1 MKKRVFCILQILS
14 VIFVLIVVSLNP
26 LHANYNGECWAI
38 SGGDTV
44 YVLNPNSV
52 TEQPTIIPGLT
63 QAQAAVVDPKSG
75 VIWIAV
81 SAANAVFRYDP
92 ITNPQAVP
100 QLETPIERAHAI
112 SVNPTD
118 GTVWIGGINTV
129 QKFSAD
135 GTQILASIAG
145 VHEPEVAV
153 NTTDG
158 SCWVTDSRGTIA
170 RYSAAGAVAAT
181 SPVELSEPKYV
192 AVNSQS
198 GNAWVTDPHAG
209 VIVKLSPSGQE
220 ILRITDIKDEEGF
233 AVVYA
238 DGRAMLRITDLKL
251 PSSPSVDQRNGHLWV
266 VADSNTLVKFS
277 ADGQKLMEIPAGM
290 AILSI
295 CVSAQDGS
303 VWVADQFGSTFQGGV
318 SKFSADG
325 QQLFENPVPQPSFV
339 SVGNWAGQ

>member
-1 MKKRVFCILQILS
+1 MKKCVSRTLQMLS
-14 VIFVLIVVSLNP
+14 VMLVLIVVSLAS
-26 LHANYNGECWAI
+26 LHANYNGECWVV

-44 YVLNPNSV
+44 YKLNADGLAD
-52 TEQPTIIPGLT
+52 PTIIPGLT
-63 QAQAAVVDPKSG
+63 QAQAAVVDPQSG
-75 VIWIAV
+75 VVWIAV
-81 SAANAVFRYDP
+81 SAANAVYRFDP
-92 ITNPQAVP
+92 LTVAFT
-100 QLETPIERAHAI
+100 QLPPIERPHAV

-135 GTQILASIAG
+135 GTQILASITG

-181 SPVELSEPKYV
+181 SPVKLSEPKYV

-209 VIVKLSPSGQE
+209 IIVKLNPSGQE
-220 ILRITDIKDEEGF
+220 
-233 AVVYA
+233 V
-238 DGRAMLRITDLKL
+238 LRITDLKL
-251 PSSPSVDQRNGHLWV
+251 PGSPSVDQRSGNLWV
-266 VADSNTLVKFS
+266 VADSSTLVKLS

-290 AILSI
+290 VILSI
-295 CVSAQDGS
+295 SVYSQDGS

-325 QQLFENPVPQPSFV
+325 QQLFENPIPQPSFV
-339 SVGNWAGQ
+339 SVGNWMGQ

>member
-1 MKKRVFCILQILS
+1 MKKCISRTLQMLS
-14 VIFVLIVVSLNP
+14 VIFVFIVVSLNP
-26 LHANYNGECWAI
+26 LHASYNGECWVV

-44 YVLNPNSV
+44 YKLNADGLAD
-52 TEQPTIIPGLT
+52 PTIIPGLT

-75 VIWIAV
+75 VVWIAV
-81 SAANAVFRYDP
+81 SAANAVYRFDP
-92 ITNPQAVP
+92 ATVAFTRLP
-100 QLETPIERAHAI
+100 PIERAHAI

-135 GTQILASIAG
+135 GTQILASITG

-181 SPVELSEPKYV
+181 SPVKLTEPKYI

-198 GNAWVTDPHAG
+198 GNAWVTDPHAN
-209 VIVKLSPSGQE
+209 VVVKLSPSGQE
-220 ILRITDIKDEEGF
+220 LLRI
-233 AVVYA
+233 A
-238 DGRAMLRITDLKL
+238 DVQL
-251 PSSPSVDQRNGHLWV
+251 PSSPSVNQKDGTLWV
-266 VADSNTLVKFS
+266 VIDSNTLVKVS
-277 ADGQKLMEIPAGM
+277 ADGQKLMEVPAGM

-295 CVSAQDGS
+295 CVSSQDGS

-318 SKFSADG
+318 SKFSPDG
-325 QQLFENPVPQPSFV
+325 QQLFENPIPQPSFV
-339 SVGNWAGQ
+339 SVGNWLGQ

>member
-1 MKKRVFCILQILS
+1 MKKCVSRTLQMLSTIL
-14 VIFVLIVVSLNP
+14 VLIVASLNP
-26 LHANYNGECWAI
+26 LHASYNGECWVV

-44 YVLNPNSV
+44 YKLNADGLAD
-52 TEQPTIIPGLT
+52 PTIIPGLT
-63 QAQAAVVDPKSG
+63 QAQAAVVDPQSG
-75 VIWIAV
+75 IVWIAV
-81 SAANAVFRYDP
+81 SAANAVYRFDP
-92 ITNPQAVP
+92 AEPDPNQQFTKLP
-100 QLETPIERAHAI
+100 PIERAHAV

-135 GTQILASIAG
+135 GTQILASITG

-158 SCWVTDSRGTIA
+158 SCWITDSRGTIA

-181 SPVELSEPKYV
+181 SPVKLKEPKYI

-209 VIVKLSPSGQE
+209 IIVKLSPSGQE
-220 ILRITDIKDEEGF
+220 
-233 AVVYA
+233 V
-238 DGRAMLRITDLKL
+238 LRITDLTL
-251 PSSPSVDQRNGHLWV
+251 PGSPSVDQRNGTLWV
-266 VADSNTLVKFS
+266 VADSSTLVKLS

-290 AILSI
+290 VILSI
-295 CVSAQDGS
+295 SVYSQDGS

-325 QQLFENPVPQPSFV
+325 QQLFENPIPQPSFV
-339 SVGNWAGQ
+339 SVGNWMGQ

>member
-1 MKKRVFCILQILS
+1 MKKYVSRTLQMLS
-14 VIFVLIVVSLNP
+14 TIFVLIVVSLNP
-26 LHANYNGECWAI
+26 LHASYNGECWVV

-44 YVLNPNSV
+44 YKLNADGLAD
-52 TEQPTIIPGLT
+52 PTIIPGLT
-63 QAQAAVVDPKSG
+63 QAQAAVVDPQSG
-75 VIWIAV
+75 VVWIAV
-81 SAANAVFRYDP
+81 SAANAVYRFDP
-92 ITNPQAVP
+92 QTVAFT
-100 QLETPIERAHAI
+100 QLPPIERPHAV

-135 GTQILASIAG
+135 GTQILVSITG

-170 RYSAAGAVAAT
+170 RYSAAGAAAAT
-181 SPVELSEPKYV
+181 SPVKLSEPKYV

-198 GNAWVTDPHAG
+198 GNAWVTDPHAN
-209 VIVKLSPSGQE
+209 VVVKLSPSGQE
-220 ILRITDIKDEEGF
+220 ILRI
-233 AVVYA
+233 A
-238 DGRAMLRITDLKL
+238 DVQL
-251 PSSPSVDQRNGHLWV
+251 PSSPSVNQKDGTLWV
-266 VADSNTLVKFS
+266 VIDSNTLVKVS
-277 ADGQKLMEIPAGM
+277 ADGQKLMEVPAGM

-325 QQLFENPVPQPSFV
+325 QQLFENPIPQPSFV
-339 SVGNWAGQ
+339 SVGNWVGQ

>member
-26 LHANYNGECWAI
+26 LHASYNGECWVV

-44 YVLNPNSV
+44 YKLNADGLAD
-52 TEQPTIIPGLT
+52 PTIIPGLT
-63 QAQAAVVDPKSG
+63 QAQAAVVDPQSG
-75 VIWIAV
+75 VVWIAV

-92 ITNPQAVP
+92 AELDPNQAFITLP
-100 QLETPIERAHAI
+100 PIERPHAV

-135 GTQILASIAG
+135 GTQILASITG

-170 RYSAAGAVAAT
+170 RYSAAGAAAAT
-181 SPVELSEPKYV
+181 SPVKLSEPKYV

-251 PSSPSVDQRNGHLWV
+251 PSSPSINQKNGNIWI

-295 CVSAQDGS
+295 SVYSQDGS

>member
-1 MKKRVFCILQILS
+1 MKKCVSRILQMLL
-14 VIFVLIVVSLNP
+14 VVLVLIGVSLTS
-26 LHANYNGECWAI
+26 LHANYNGECWVV

-44 YVLNPNSV
+44 YKLNADGLAD
-52 TEQPTIIPGLT
+52 PTIIPGLT
-63 QAQAAVVDPKSG
+63 QAQAAVVDPNSG
-75 VIWIAV
+75 IIWIAV
-81 SAANAVFRYDP
+81 SAANAVFRYNPASADP
-92 ITNPQAVP
+92 NQVFI
-100 QLETPIERAHAI
+100 QLPPIERAHAV

-129 QKFSAD
+129 QKFSAN
-135 GTQILASIAG
+135 GAQILATVTG

-170 RYSAAGAVAAT
+170 RYSASGAVAAT
-181 SPVELSEPKYV
+181 SPVKLKEAKYV

-209 VIVKLSPSGQE
+209 VVVKLNPSGQE
-220 ILRITDIKDEEGF
+220 
-233 AVVYA
+233 V
-238 DGRAMLRITDLKL
+238 LRITDLQL
-251 PSSPSVDQRNGHLWV
+251 PSSPSVDQKNGNLWV

-277 ADGQKLMEIPAGM
+277 PDGQKLMEIPAGM

-295 CVSAQDGS
+295 SVYSQDGS

-325 QQLFENPVPQPSFV
+325 QALFENPVPQPSFV
-339 SVGNWAGQ
+339 SVGNWVAQ

>member
-1 MKKRVFCILQILS
+1 MKKCVSRTLQMLS
-14 VIFVLIVVSLNP
+14 VMLVLIVVSLTS
-26 LHANYNGECWAI
+26 LHANYNGECWVV

-44 YVLNPNSV
+44 YKLNADGLAD
-52 TEQPTIIPGLT
+52 PTIIPGLT
-63 QAQAAVVDPKSG
+63 QAQAAVVDPQSG
-75 VIWIAV
+75 VVWIAV
-81 SAANAVFRYDP
+81 SAANAVYRFDP
-92 ITNPQAVP
+92 LTVAFT
-100 QLETPIERAHAI
+100 QLPPIERPHAV

-135 GTQILASIAG
+135 GTQILASITG

-170 RYSAAGAVAAT
+170 RYSAAGAAAAT
-181 SPVELSEPKYV
+181 SPVKLSEPKYV

-209 VIVKLSPSGQE
+209 VIVKLNPSGQE
-220 ILRITDIKDEEGF
+220 
-233 AVVYA
+233 V
-238 DGRAMLRITDLKL
+238 LRITDLKL
-251 PSSPSVDQRNGHLWV
+251 PGSPSVDQRSGNLWV
-266 VADSNTLVKFS
+266 VADSSTLVKLS

-290 AILSI
+290 VILSI
-295 CVSAQDGS
+295 SVYSQDGS

-325 QQLFENPVPQPSFV
+325 QQLFENPIPQPSFV
-339 SVGNWAGQ
+339 SVGNWMGQ

>member
-1 MKKRVFCILQILS
+1 MKKCVSRTLQMLS
-14 VIFVLIVVSLNP
+14 VMLVLIVVSLAS
-26 LHANYNGECWAI
+26 LHANYNGECWVV

-44 YVLNPNSV
+44 YKLNADGLAD
-52 TEQPTIIPGLT
+52 PTIIPGLT
-63 QAQAAVVDPKSG
+63 QAQAAVVDPQSG
-75 VIWIAV
+75 VVWIAV
-81 SAANAVFRYDP
+81 SAANAVYRFDP
-92 ITNPQAVP
+92 QTVAFT
-100 QLETPIERAHAI
+100 QLPPIERPHAV

-135 GTQILASIAG
+135 GTQILASITG

-170 RYSAAGAVAAT
+170 RYSAAGAAAAT
-181 SPVELSEPKYV
+181 SPVKLSEPKYV

-209 VIVKLSPSGQE
+209 IIVKLNPSGQE
-220 ILRITDIKDEEGF
+220 
-233 AVVYA
+233 V
-238 DGRAMLRITDLKL
+238 LRITDLKL
-251 PSSPSVDQRNGHLWV
+251 PGSPSVDQRSGNLWV
-266 VADSNTLVKFS
+266 VADSSTLVKLS

-290 AILSI
+290 VILSI
-295 CVSAQDGS
+295 SVYSQDGS

-325 QQLFENPVPQPSFV
+325 QQLFENPIPQPSFV
-339 SVGNWAGQ
+339 SVGNWMGQ

>member
-1 MKKRVFCILQILS
+1 MKKCVSRTLQIFSAML
-14 VIFVLIVVSLNP
+14 VLVVVSLNP
-26 LHANYNGECWAI
+26 LYAGYNGECWVV

-44 YVLNPNSV
+44 YKLNADGLAD
-52 TEQPTIIPGLT
+52 PTIIPGLT

-75 VIWIAV
+75 VVWIAV
-81 SAANAVFRYDP
+81 SAANAVYRFDP
-92 ITNPQAVP
+92 LTVAFT
-100 QLETPIERAHAI
+100 QLPPIERPHAVSI
-112 SVNPTD
+112 NPTD

-135 GTQILASIAG
+135 GTQILASITG

-181 SPVELSEPKYV
+181 SPVKLKEPKYV

-209 VIVKLSPSGQE
+209 IIVKLNPSGQE
-220 ILRITDIKDEEGF
+220 
-233 AVVYA
+233 V
-238 DGRAMLRITDLKL
+238 LRITDLKL
-251 PSSPSVDQRNGHLWV
+251 PGSPSVDQRSGNLWV
-266 VADSNTLVKFS
+266 VADSNTLVKFA

-290 AILSI
+290 VILSI
-295 CVSAQDGS
+295 CVSAQDGN

-325 QQLFENPVPQPSFV
+325 QQLFENPIPQPSFV
-339 SVGNWAGQ
+339 SVGNWVGQ

>member
-1 MKKRVFCILQILS
+1 MKKCVSRTLQMLS
-14 VIFVLIVVSLNP
+14 VIFVLIVVSLNS
-26 LHANYNGECWAI
+26 LHASYNGECWVV

-44 YVLNPNSV
+44 YKLNADGLAD
-52 TEQPTIIPGLT
+52 PTIIPGLT
-63 QAQAAVVDPKSG
+63 QAQAAVVDPQSG
-75 VIWIAV
+75 IVWIAV
-81 SAANAVFRYDP
+81 SAANAVYRFDP
-92 ITNPQAVP
+92 AEPDPNQQFIALP
-100 QLETPIERAHAI
+100 PIERAHAV

-135 GTQILASIAG
+135 GSQVLATIAG

-158 SCWVTDSRGTIA
+158 SCWITDSRGMIA

-181 SPVELSEPKYV
+181 SPVKLKEPKYI

-220 ILRITDIKDEEGF
+220 
-233 AVVYA
+233 V
-238 DGRAMLRITDLKL
+238 LRITDLKL
-251 PSSPSVDQRNGHLWV
+251 PGSPSVDQRSGHLWV
-266 VADSNTLVKFS
+266 VADSSTLVKLS

-295 CVSAQDGS
+295 SVYSQDGS

-325 QQLFENPVPQPSFV
+325 QQLFENPIPQPSFV

>member
-1 MKKRVFCILQILS
+1 MKKRVFCILQMLSAIL
-14 VIFVLIVVSLNP
+14 VLIVVSLNP
-26 LHANYNGECWAI
+26 LHASYNGECWVV

-44 YVLNPNSV
+44 YKLNADGLAD
-52 TEQPTIIPGLT
+52 PTIIPNLT
-63 QAQAAVVDPKSG
+63 QAQAAVIDPKSG
-75 VIWIAV
+75 MVWMAV
-81 SAANAVFRYDP
+81 SAANLVFRFDP
-92 ITNPQAVP
+92 STNAFV
-100 QLETPIERAHAI
+100 QLPPIERPHAV

-135 GTQILASIAG
+135 GSQVLATVTG

-158 SCWVTDSRGTIA
+158 SCWITDSRGTIA
-170 RYSAAGAVAAT
+170 RYSASGTVAAT
-181 SPVELSEPKYV
+181 SPVKLSEPKYV

-198 GNAWVTDPHAG
+198 GSAWVTDPHAG
-209 VIVKLSPSGQE
+209 IIIKLSPSGQE
-220 ILRITDIKDEEGF
+220 
-233 AVVYA
+233 V
-238 DGRAMLRITDLKL
+238 LRITDLKL
-251 PSSPSVDQRNGHLWV
+251 PGSPSINQKNGNLWV
-266 VADSNTLVKFS
+266 VADSSTLVKFS

-295 CVSAQDGS
+295 SVYSQDGS

-325 QQLFENPVPQPSFV
+325 QQLFENSIPQPSFV
-339 SVGNWAGQ
+339 SVGNWTGQ

>member
-1 MKKRVFCILQILS
+1 MKKCVSRTLQMLS
-14 VIFVLIVVSLNP
+14 VMLVLIVVSLAS
-26 LHANYNGECWAI
+26 LHANYNGECWVV

-44 YVLNPNSV
+44 YKLNADGLAD
-52 TEQPTIIPGLT
+52 PTIIPGLT
-63 QAQAAVVDPKSG
+63 QAQAAVVDPQSG
-75 VIWIAV
+75 VVWIAV
-81 SAANAVFRYDP
+81 SAANAVYRFDP
-92 ITNPQAVP
+92 QTVAFT
-100 QLETPIERAHAI
+100 QLPPIERPHAV

-129 QKFSAD
+129 QKFSAN
-135 GTQILASIAG
+135 GTQILASITG

-181 SPVELSEPKYV
+181 SPVKLSEPKYV

-209 VIVKLSPSGQE
+209 VIVKLNPSGQE
-220 ILRITDIKDEEGF
+220 
-233 AVVYA
+233 V
-238 DGRAMLRITDLKL
+238 LRITDLKL
-251 PSSPSVDQRNGHLWV
+251 PGSPSVDQRSGNLWV
-266 VADSNTLVKFS
+266 VADSSTLVKLS

-290 AILSI
+290 VILSI
-295 CVSAQDGS
+295 SVYSQDGS

-325 QQLFENPVPQPSFV
+325 QQLFENPIPQPSFV
-339 SVGNWAGQ
+339 SVGNWIGQ

>member
-1 MKKRVFCILQILS
+1 MKKCVSRTLQMLSTIL
-14 VIFVLIVVSLNP
+14 VLIVVSLNP
-26 LHANYNGECWAI
+26 LHASYNGECWVV

-44 YVLNPNSV
+44 YKLNADGLAD
-52 TEQPTIIPGLT
+52 PTIIPGLT
-63 QAQAAVVDPKSG
+63 QAQAAVVDPQSG
-75 VIWIAV
+75 IVWIAV
-81 SAANAVFRYDP
+81 SAANAVYRFDP
-92 ITNPQAVP
+92 AEPDPNQQFIALP
-100 QLETPIERAHAI
+100 PIERPHAVSI
-112 SVNPTD
+112 NPTD

-135 GTQILASIAG
+135 GTQILASITG

-181 SPVELSEPKYV
+181 SPVKLKEPKYV

-209 VIVKLSPSGQE
+209 IIVKLNPSGQE
-220 ILRITDIKDEEGF
+220 
-233 AVVYA
+233 V
-238 DGRAMLRITDLKL
+238 LRITDLKL
-251 PSSPSVDQRNGHLWV
+251 PGSPSVDQRSGNLWV
-266 VADSNTLVKFS
+266 VADSNTLVKFA

-290 AILSI
+290 VILSI
-295 CVSAQDGS
+295 SVYSQDGS

-318 SKFSADG
+318 SRFSADG

-339 SVGNWAGQ
+339 SVGNWMGQ

>member
-1 MKKRVFCILQILS
+1 MKKCVSRTLQMLS
-14 VIFVLIVVSLNP
+14 VMLVLIVVSLAS
-26 LHANYNGECWAI
+26 LHANYNGECWVV

-44 YVLNPNSV
+44 YKLNADGLAD
-52 TEQPTIIPGLT
+52 PTIIPGLT
-63 QAQAAVVDPKSG
+63 QAQAAVVDPQSG
-75 VIWIAV
+75 IVWIAV
-81 SAANAVFRYDP
+81 SAANAVYRFDP
-92 ITNPQAVP
+92 LTVVFTKLP
-100 QLETPIERAHAI
+100 PIERAHAV

-135 GTQILASIAG
+135 GTQILASITG

-181 SPVELSEPKYV
+181 SPVKLSEPKYV

-209 VIVKLSPSGQE
+209 VIVKLNPSGQE
-220 ILRITDIKDEEGF
+220 
-233 AVVYA
+233 V
-238 DGRAMLRITDLKL
+238 LRITDLKL
-251 PSSPSVDQRNGHLWV
+251 PGSPSVDQRSGNLWV
-266 VADSNTLVKFS
+266 VADSSTLVKLS

-290 AILSI
+290 VILSI
-295 CVSAQDGS
+295 SVYSQDGS

-325 QQLFENPVPQPSFV
+325 QQLFENPIPQPSFV
-339 SVGNWAGQ
+339 SVGNWMGQ

>member
-1 MKKRVFCILQILS
+1 MKKCVSRTLQIFSAML
-14 VIFVLIVVSLNP
+14 VLITVSLTS
-26 LHANYNGECWAI
+26 LHAGYNGECWVV

-44 YVLNPNSV
+44 YKLNADGLAD
-52 TEQPTIIPGLT
+52 PTIIPGLT
-63 QAQAAVVDPKSG
+63 QAQAAVVDPQSG
-75 VIWIAV
+75 MVWIAV
-81 SAANAVFRYDP
+81 SAANAVYRFDP
-92 ITNPQAVP
+92 AEPDPNQQFITLP
-100 QLETPIERAHAI
+100 PIERPHAVSI
-112 SVNPTD
+112 NPTD

-129 QKFSAD
+129 QKFSAN
-135 GTQILASIAG
+135 GTQILASITG

-181 SPVELSEPKYV
+181 SPVKLKEPKYV

-209 VIVKLSPSGQE
+209 IIVKLNPSGQE
-220 ILRITDIKDEEGF
+220 
-233 AVVYA
+233 V
-238 DGRAMLRITDLKL
+238 LRITDLKL
-251 PSSPSVDQRNGHLWV
+251 PGSPSVDQRSGNLWV
-266 VADSNTLVKFS
+266 VADSSTLVKLS

-290 AILSI
+290 VILSI
-295 CVSAQDGS
+295 SVYSQDGS

-339 SVGNWAGQ
+339 SVGNWMGQ

>member
-1 MKKRVFCILQILS
+1 MKKCVSRTLQMLS
-14 VIFVLIVVSLNP
+14 VMLVLIVVSLTS
-26 LHANYNGECWAI
+26 LHANYNGECWVV

-44 YVLNPNSV
+44 YKLNADGLAD
-52 TEQPTIIPGLT
+52 PTIIPGLT
-63 QAQAAVVDPKSG
+63 QAQAAVVDPQSG
-75 VIWIAV
+75 MVWIAV
-81 SAANAVFRYDP
+81 SAANAVYRFDP
-92 ITNPQAVP
+92 AEPDPNQQFITLP
-100 QLETPIERAHAI
+100 PIERPHAVSI
-112 SVNPTD
+112 NPTD

-135 GTQILASIAG
+135 GTQILASITG

-181 SPVELSEPKYV
+181 SPVKLSEPKYV

-209 VIVKLSPSGQE
+209 VIVKLNPSGQE
-220 ILRITDIKDEEGF
+220 
-233 AVVYA
+233 V
-238 DGRAMLRITDLKL
+238 LRITDLKL
-251 PSSPSVDQRNGHLWV
+251 PGSPSVDQRSGNLWV
-266 VADSNTLVKFS
+266 VADSSTLVKLS

-290 AILSI
+290 VILSI
-295 CVSAQDGS
+295 SVYSQDGS

-325 QQLFENPVPQPSFV
+325 QQLFENPIPQPSFV
-339 SVGNWAGQ
+339 SVGNWIGQ